1 MNLCLSILPT
11 TLLATLPVGDRPV
24 SDRRPGP
31 GRLALCLML
40 VLGIVSPLVQ
50 AAAFL
55 NSMKSMEFAVRD
67 TRHLLDLE
75 ELPEASEPARL
86 SGSGITLRDVSF
98 SYSGKEEDTVLRHID
113 LELPAGTFTAL
124 VVPPVAANLRQPAYR
139 PVLGCDGWLH
149 CHRRCGYSES
159 HTEAAGGSGQF
170 RDTGQFPL

>member
-1 MNLCLSILPT
+1 
-11 TLLATLPVGDRPV
+11 
-24 SDRRPGP
+24 
-31 GRLALCLML
+31 ML

-75 ELPEASEPARL
+75 ELPEGRWAEDRAALIRQLAPLLRAYGRRLYVPEIYAAASDIGQGCATVFLQIL
-86 SGSGITLRDVSF
+86 SETAGLHRSGGSLRWRQI
-98 SYSGKEEDTVLRHID
+98 YSS
-113 LELPAGTFTAL
+113 
-124 VVPPVAANLRQPAYR
+124 PAYR
-139 PVLGCDGWLH
+139 SVLGCDGWLH

-159 HTEAAGGSGQF
+159 HTEAADGSGQF